1 MKTINELWKE
11 RVQAYI
17 TELQKYM
24 KYMFNDHLLFVLIF
38 GGGAALYYYSQWV
51 KTLPTSFPA
60 AIIMAILFAIVLS
73 ASPIV
78 TLLKEAD
85 IVFMLPL
92 ETKLKPYFQKAI
104 ILSLFAQIYLIVF
117 VVAASMPMFVQ
128 VTGKSFKWFL
138 YLLLLTVLLKYWNL
152 LIHWWMLKISSS
164 YSFFFD
170 WLIRFMISGL
180 LLYFILN
187 DASFWFI
194 GAILFILAAY
204 SLYVREAAKNKGIN
218 WERLID
224 KEQARMQ
231 AFYHL
236 ANMFTDVPHLK
247 GQVKRRRWLDSLFS
261 SIPYGSEQTYR
272 FLYSRA
278 LIRTNEYSGL
288 ILRLSVIS
296 ALIIL
301 WSDQLYLSLVISLL
315 FIYLTGFQLFPL
327 LRRYEMK
334 IWTNLYPIAK
344 SQKNSAFL
352 QLLLKILLFQA
363 ILFGLCAWIG
373 GDIVQGAIVT
383 GISLIFAILFARIYA
398 PTRIKKMFSVS

>member
-1 MKTINELWKE
+1 
-11 RVQAYI
+11 
-17 TELQKYM
+17 
-24 KYMFNDHLLFVLIF
+24 
-38 GGGAALYYYSQWV
+38 
-51 KTLPTSFPA
+51 
-60 AIIMAILFAIVLS
+60 
-73 ASPIV
+73 
-78 TLLKEAD
+78 
-85 IVFMLPL
+85 MLPL